1 MLATHLP
8 MRTRTLPLFL
18 LMLLA
23 GAGCAPD
30 LTCSDP
36 QPYQSAVEVERV
48 EAPEGLDDLA
58 AGAEMDIPRA
68 SPRDERSETD
78 PCLDLP
84 PTIQATPD
92 D

>member
-1 MLATHLP
+1 MEVPQVP
-8 MRTRTLPLFL
+8 MRLKILLPFL
-18 LMLLA
+18 LALSA

-36 QPYQSAVEVERV
+36 QPYQSAVEVGKV
-48 EAPEGLDDLA
+48 QAPEGLDDLA
-58 AGAEMDIPRA
+58 VGAEMDIPRA

-84 PTIQATPD
+84 PTIQATD
-92 D
+92 N